1 MSDLSDDYIGPHGM
15 PGFPYDNDRKKKINF
30 IDWSSAL

>member
-15 PGFPYDNDRKKKINF
+15 PGFPYDNDRKKKSI
-30 IDWSSAL
+30 S